1 MAVRFVDRWIVWERM
16 GREKRMDCVRDNGR
30 GAEGEGNAHQRGIEL
45 GIPCEDHR
53 GIRSHGDSS
62 DSFIRWD
69 VRITGFRA
77 CSLCLLWRSRTSG
90 FAGRQTL
97 PPFDGRWC
105 IKGCVWIGNHDFGIV
120 ILFPKLYEMEE
131 RYNFSLIS
139 RGIERR
145 NSSDHNY
152 SSILIGIDR
161 SVSVRGVIDAGFMDR
176 LEYKRED
183 VLVQIVIHNG
193 RKRPNK
199 RIT

>member
-1 MAVRFVDRWIVWERM
+1 
-16 GREKRMDCVRDNGR
+16 
-30 GAEGEGNAHQRGIEL
+30 
-45 GIPCEDHR
+45 
-53 GIRSHGDSS
+53 
-62 DSFIRWD
+62 
-69 VRITGFRA
+69 
-77 CSLCLLWRSRTSG
+77 
-90 FAGRQTL
+90 
-97 PPFDGRWC
+97 
-105 IKGCVWIGNHDFGIV
+105 
-120 ILFPKLYEMEE
+120 MEE

-161 SVSVRGVIDAGFMDR
+161 SVSVRGVIDAGLMDR

>member
-1 MAVRFVDRWIVWERM
+1 MNSIRIRMAVRFVDRWIVWERI
-16 GREKRMDCVRDNGR
+16 GREKRMDCVRDDGC

-105 IKGCVWIGNHDFGIV
+105 IKGFESRTMISALWFFSQSYMKWRRDIIFLLYREGSKEETPAIIIIV
-120 ILFPKLYEMEE
+120 
-131 RYNFSLIS
+131 
-139 RGIERR
+139 
-145 NSSDHNY
+145 
-152 SSILIGIDR
+152 R
-161 SVSVRGVIDAGFMDR
+161 S
-176 LEYKRED
+176 
-183 VLVQIVIHNG
+183 
-193 RKRPNK
+193 
-199 RIT
+199 